1 MIEIHKSAADFARQK
16 YDVLVPTMGALH
28 AGHESLIKIGK
39 SSGKKVLVS
48 IFVNPLQ
55 FENKNDLENYP
66 KSVERDLALAESAG
80 ADGIFIPS
88 KEEIYPGKVN
98 EVSAGELGEIYEGKS
113 RPNHFNGVLT
123 VVKRLFEISSPRM
136 AVFGEKDFQQLFL
149 IKKMVKEHGLPI
161 EISAA
166 PTIRDEFGL
175 ALSSRN
181 VFLDIDQKK
190 SAQVLFRTLQKSSID
205 EMKQEIRNEPNFK
218 LDYLEIIN
226 EESFLKADKST
237 RYKRGIIAGWINQVR
252 LIDNMQ
258 VSFTS

>member
-1 MIEIHKSAADFARQK
+1 MEFLFQAKRKFIQER
-16 YDVLVPTMGALH
+16 YD
-28 AGHESLIKIGK
+28 
-39 SSGKKVLVS
+39 
-48 IFVNPLQ
+48 
-55 FENKNDLENYP
+55 
-66 KSVERDLALAESAG
+66 
-80 ADGIFIPS
+80 
-88 KEEIYPGKVN
+88 

-113 RPNHFNGVLT
+113 RPSHFNGVLT

-149 IKKMVKEHGLPI
+149 IKKMVKEYGLPI

-181 VFLDIDQKK
+181 IFLDIDQKK

-205 EMKQEIRNEPNFK
+205 EMKQEIKNEPNFK

>member
-1 MIEIHKSAADFARQK
+1 MIEIHKSAIDFARQK

-39 SSGKKVLVS
+39 SLGTKVLVS

-55 FENKNDLENYP
+55 FENKNDFANYP
-66 KSVERDLALAESAG
+66 KSIEKDVVLAESAG
-80 ADGIFIPS
+80 ADGVFIPNN
-88 KEEIYPGKVN
+88 EEIYPGKVS
-98 EVSAGELGEIYEGKS
+98 EVSAGALGEIYEGKS

-123 VVKRLFEISSPRM
+123 VVKRLFEITSPRL

-149 IKKMVKEHGLPI
+149 IRKMVKELGLPI
-161 EISAA
+161 GISAA

-181 VFLDIDQKK
+181 VFLDIDQRKSAHVIFRSLKK
-190 SAQVLFRTLQKSSID
+190 SSLD
-205 EMKQEIRNEPNFK
+205 EMKQEIKNEPNFK
-218 LDYLEIIN
+218 LDYLEIID
-226 EESFLKADKST
+226 EETFLKADKST
-237 RYKRGIIAGWINQVR
+237 QYKRGIIAGWINEVR
-252 LIDNMQ
+252 LIDNMR

>member
-1 MIEIHKSAADFARQK
+1 MIEIHKSAADFLRQK

-55 FENKNDLENYP
+55 FENKNDFENYP
-66 KSVERDLALAESAG
+66 NSIEKDLELAESAG

-88 KEEIYPGKVN
+88 KGEIYPEKVN
-98 EVSAGELGEIYEGKS
+98 EVTAGELGEIYEGKS

-123 VVKRLFEISSPRM
+123 VVKRLFEISSPRL

-161 EISAA
+161 EILAA

-181 VFLDIDQKK
+181 VFLDMDQKK
-190 SAQVLFRTLQKSSID
+190 YAQVLFRTLQKTSFV
-205 EMKQEIRNEPNFK
+205 EMKQEVKNEPNFK
-218 LDYLEIIN
+218 LDYLEIID
-226 EESFLKADKST
+226 EESFLKAEKGT

-252 LIDNMQ
+252 LIDNMR
-258 VSFTS
+258 VSCTS